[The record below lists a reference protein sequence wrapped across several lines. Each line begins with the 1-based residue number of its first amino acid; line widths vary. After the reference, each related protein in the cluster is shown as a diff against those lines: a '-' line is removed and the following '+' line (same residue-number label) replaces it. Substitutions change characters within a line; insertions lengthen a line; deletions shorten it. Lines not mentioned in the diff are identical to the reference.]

1 MADGCK
7 DPGCQLVAATAAQRR
22 APSAPREA
30 RVAAVRGELLAFLN
44 AKAVAGEATAP
55 KVERL
60 ERMANAAGA
69 ALTVPSVDAE
79 LKTVAT
85 ETMVKAAAERAQ
97 TPLIGSDV
105 AAIESLLSV
114 KLPEGGA
121 FSSAPLDGMSVY
133 FVFDAAK
140 RCKGIYAVGAKPKH
154 RAMVGTTWTPDRL
167 LSQAVGR
174 DVKVKAATPAG
185 P

>member
-1 MADGCK
+1 
-7 DPGCQLVAATAAQRR
+7 
-22 APSAPREA
+22 
-30 RVAAVRGELLAFLN
+30 
-44 AKAVAGEATAP
+44 
-55 KVERL
+55 
-60 ERMANAAGA
+60 MANAAGA

-85 ETMVKAAAERAQ
+85 ETMVKAAAERAK

-185 P
+185 AVTARWFEAPVPVVARWNGGALVEIRVGDVGLQ